1 MIQTESN
8 TAAADTSA
16 GYYKANWARA
26 VGVCERGKPLHSRL
40 VLKALCECQ
49 SPLSALVKICF
60 INKVDPIWK
69 LDVCHYDA
77 GESGGL

>member
-26 VGVCERGKPLHSRL
+26 VGVCVCERKTTVQQISIKSTVRMLEPFKRFGQDLLYK
-40 VLKALCECQ
+40 
-49 SPLSALVKICF
+49 
-60 INKVDPIWK
+60 
-69 LDVCHYDA
+69 
-77 GESGGL
+77 